1 MGAHLHMCEDRRG
14 FRFGR
19 AEAKGGCDRPNVDV
33 KPTGPFTRAVQA
45 FNQAHKQ
52 FLQIQKGALT

>member
-1 MGAHLHMCEDRRG
+1 MGAHRRE

-19 AEAKGGCDRPNVDV
+19 AEAKSDCDQPNMDV